1 MKDYDFKSIIE
12 TISSASPS
20 HLALVSFLV
29 IPVVMNYW
37 IETIN
42 KTVPGISYGWR
53 IIALVVL
60 ILVYL
65 ACLLW
70 LAMEN
75 QRARQLKRKRDQII
89 AKMVANDWKRI
100 SFESAKAAI
109 TSPTTDEE
117 IIAVI
122 ESFPEALRFVNLI
135 KKDRNG
141 QALREDGRKVYKS
154 GIGLVVPTDR
164 T

>member
-1 MKDYDFKSIIE
+1 VKDYDFKGILE

-20 HLALVSFLV
+20 HLTLVSFLV
-29 IPVVMNYW
+29 IPVVMDYW
-37 IETIN
+37 IKTITE
-42 KTVPGISYGWR
+42 TVPNISLVWK
-53 IIALVVL
+53 IVALIVL
-60 ILVYL
+60 ILIYI

-70 LAMEN
+70 LAREN
-75 QRARQLKRKRDQII
+75 QRTKQLKRKRDQII

-122 ESFPEALRFVNLI
+122 EAFPDALRFVNLV
-135 KKDRNG
+135 KKIATGSTCERMEKRSTN
-141 QALREDGRKVYKS
+141 RV
-154 GIGLVVPTDR
+154 
-164 T
+164 